1 MHEKLQNDI
10 PLKEDIHDLMRQCLK
25 TEKDLGLAE
34 KTIKELS
41 RYLNE
46 FVVYCKNQSIH
57 TVEDLTP
64 DFLKSYAEQRSATG
78 GPKLKKAVVWSLRK
92 FGKHLALLQ
101 ALEEDPA
108 RNLRHPTFHPRA
120 EVPEYLSEQ
129 ELRRLLQYAAHN
141 LNLRDFAII
150 SLVSTTGLRPNEVA
164 TCRRSDFFP
173 KQGTLYVHV
182 KGGWIKQT
190 PLSETMTA
198 ILTQY
203 LATRHDRCQALF
215 VNKRGGFISVDWLQ
229 RMIKTIGE
237 KAGLTLTCNH
247 LRHTFATF
255 AAETSGKVIT
265 KALMGHQ
272 RLATTEVYTH
282 LSPRYFKSLMML
294 HPYLKATKKG
304 AFHEH
309 R

>member
-10 PLKEDIHDLMRQCLK
+10 PLKEDIHGLMRQCLK

-46 FVVYCKNQSIH
+46 FVIYCKNQSIH
-57 TVEDLTP
+57 TVEGLTP
-64 DFLKSYAEQRSATG
+64 DFLKSYAEKRSATG

-101 ALEEDPA
+101 ALNENPA

-129 ELRRLLQYAAHN
+129 ELHRVLTYAAHN
-141 LNLRDFAII
+141 LTIRDFAII
-150 SLVSTTGLRPNEVA
+150 SLLSSTGLRPNEIA
-164 TCRRSDFFP
+164 TCTISDFLP
-173 KQGTLYVHV
+173 KQGTLYLHV
-182 KGGWIKQT
+182 KGGWTKET

-198 ILTQY
+198 LLMKY
-203 LATRHDRCQALF
+203 LATRHDKCRALF
-215 VNKRGGFISVDWLQ
+215 VNKRGRSISVDWVQ
-229 RMIKTIGE
+229 RMVKTTG
-237 KAGLTLTCNH
+237 KKTGLTFTCNH

-282 LSPRYFKSLMML
+282 LSPHYFKSCMML